1 MTTTRLWSSTI
12 AVLTIRCNYNNSI
25 KSNISFPSPSG
36 RIITIRGQFGW
47 GCMTNNSCNNAYPE
61 IEYYDPLSL
70 IKLIIIQLYAATDWA
85 AQQWTFYAS
94 SEDKMVKV
102 ICVHIIFI
110 FFYLFIYQKRT
121 IHTNTKD
128 IILYVCT
135 FVYLVVKGRNILHLN
150 KVDHTSNIEEKVLRQ
165 LMLRAELSC
174 E

>member
-110 FFYLFIYQKRT
+110 FFIFIYLFVKRGQFTQTQKT
-121 IHTNTKD
+121 LFYMYAH
-128 IILYVCT
+128 LY
-135 FVYLVVKGRNILHLN
+135 IW
-150 KVDHTSNIEEKVLRQ
+150 
-165 LMLRAELSC
+165 
-174 E
+174 